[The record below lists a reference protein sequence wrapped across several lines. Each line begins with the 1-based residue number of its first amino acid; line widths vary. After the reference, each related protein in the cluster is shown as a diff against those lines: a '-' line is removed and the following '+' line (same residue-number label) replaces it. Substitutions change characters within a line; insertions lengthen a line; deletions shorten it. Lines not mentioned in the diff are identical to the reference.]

1 MPIVRVDLWP
11 GRTKEQKKELVKAIT
26 DAVETV
32 MGTAPDR
39 TTVIFTEVSKDD
51 WAQGGKL
58 ASES

>member
-1 MPIVRVDLWP
+1 MPIVRVELWP
-11 GRTKEQKKELVKAIT
+11 GRTKEKKKELVVAIT
-26 DAVETV
+26 DAVEKV

-39 TTVIFTEVSKDD
+39 TTIIFNEVSKDN

>member
-1 MPIVRVDLWP
+1 MPIVRVELWP
-11 GRTKEQKKELVKAIT
+11 GRTKEQKKELVVAIT
-26 DAVETV
+26 DAVENI

-39 TTVIFTEVSKDD
+39 TTVIFNEVSKDD

>member
-1 MPIVRVDLWP
+1 MPIVRVELWP
-11 GRTKEQKKELVKAIT
+11 GRTKEQKKDLAKAIT
-26 DAVETV
+26 DAVENV

-39 TTVIFTEVSKDD
+39 TTVIFNEVSKDD

>member
-1 MPIVRVDLWP
+1 MPIVRVELWP
-11 GRTKEQKKELVKAIT
+11 GRTKEQKKELVKSIT
-26 DAVETV
+26 DAVEKV

-39 TTVIFTEVSKDD
+39 TTIIFNEVSKDD